1 MPAEGSPGGV
11 ATPPVETPPAET
23 PSAETP
29 SGAVLCSVGHKT
41 AEKGRRMRTD
51 DFDYPLPDELI
62 AQSPAEP
69 RDSCRLLVLHR
80 DGGAGATGEAT
91 PLPCGGSVEHRVF
104 RDLLDYLEPGDVL
117 VANKTR
123 VLPARLVGHKAKT
136 GGVAE
141 TLLLKRREDVDALG
155 HVWEC
160 LVNPGKRLKPGAVIE
175 YRPGGLHAPE
185 SAPVVL
191 TGEVLD
197 FVDDSKG
204 GRLVRFE
211 PRGEGAD
218 GAPLTLYAAIHA
230 AGHVPLPPYITSYE
244 GDPEK
249 YQTVYAMSEEHSAA
263 APTAGLH
270 FTPELI
276 ERIRAKGCGFET
288 VELEVGIDTFRLVE
302 EDDPTQH
309 VMHTE
314 RYHVPQRVVDAV
326 HAAKAAGHR
335 VIAVGTTAVRSLES
349 AWDAEAPAAQPP
361 VTARHF
367 EGRPDSADALG
378 RGDIVARENATTNLY
393 LMPGST
399 YHVVDALVT
408 NFHVPR
414 STLMMLVSALASRDQ
429 IMAAYNEAIGRRYRF
444 LSFGDAMLIE

>member
-1 MPAEGSPGGV
+1 
-11 ATPPVETPPAET
+11 
-23 PSAETP
+23 
-29 SGAVLCSVGHKT
+29 
-41 AEKGRRMRTD
+41 MRTD

-62 AQSPAEP
+62 AQAPAEP

-80 DGGAGATGEAT
+80 QGGAAVTGQAA
-91 PLPCGGSVEHRVF
+91 PIADGGSVEHRRF
-104 RDLLDYLEPGDVL
+104 TDIIDYLEPGDLL

-123 VLPARLVGHKAKT
+123 VMPARLVGRKAKT

-141 TLLLKRREDVDALG
+141 TLLLKRREDLDAMG

-175 YRPGGLHAPE
+175 YRAGGLHAPE

-191 TGEVLD
+191 TGEVTD
-197 FVDDSKG
+197 FVEDSKG

-211 PRGEGAD
+211 PQGTDPTTGE
-218 GAPLTLYAAIHA
+218 PRTLDAAIHA
-230 AGHVPLPPYITSYE
+230 AGHVPLPPYITQYE

-249 YQTVYAMSEEHSAA
+249 YQTVYAMREEHSAA

-276 ERIRAKGCGFET
+276 ERLKGKGVGWAT

-314 RYHVPQRVVDAV
+314 RYHVSTEVVEAV
-326 HAAKAAGHR
+326 HATKAAGHR
-335 VIAVGTTAVRSLES
+335 VVAVGTTAVRSLES
-349 AWDAEAPAAQPP
+349 AFDPEAPAAEPP
-361 VTARHF
+361 MVARGF
-367 EGRPDSADALG
+367 AGRPDSADTLG
-378 RGDIVARENATTNLY
+378 RGDVVVRENATTQLY

-399 YHVVDALVT
+399 YHVVDALIT

-414 STLMMLVSALASRDQ
+414 STLMMLVSALASREQ
-429 IMAAYNEAIGRRYRF
+429 IMAAYEAAIDERYRF

>member
-1 MPAEGSPGGV
+1 
-11 ATPPVETPPAET
+11 
-23 PSAETP
+23 
-29 SGAVLCSVGHKT
+29 
-41 AEKGRRMRTD
+41 MRTD
-51 DFDYPLPDELI
+51 DFDYNLPDELI
-62 AQSPAEP
+62 AQAPAEP
-69 RDSCRLLVLHR
+69 RDSCRLLVLNR
-80 DGGAGATGEAT
+80 ELEGGAPHAGDAVALEH
-91 PLPCGGSVEHRVF
+91 GGSVEHRHF
-104 RDLLDYLEPGDVL
+104 YDILDYLEPGDLL
-117 VANKTR
+117 VANQTR
-123 VLPARLVGHKAKT
+123 VMPARLIGKKPT

-141 TLLLKRREDVDALG
+141 TLLLRRREDIDPLG

-160 LVNPGKRLKPGAVIE
+160 LVNPGKRLKPGNVVE
-175 YRPGGLHAPE
+175 YRAGGLLAPE
-185 SAPVVL
+185 GSPVVL
-191 TGEVLD
+191 KAEIID

-211 PRGEGAD
+211 PVGVNEQGVER
-218 GAPLTLYAAIHA
+218 TLDEAIHA

-276 ERIRAKGCGFET
+276 QRIKDKGCGWAA

-302 EDDPTQH
+302 EDDPTEH

-314 RYHVPQRVVDAV
+314 RYHVPAEVVEAV
-326 HAAKAAGHR
+326 HATKAAGHR

-349 AWDAEAPAAQPP
+349 AWDAAAPSSAPA
-361 VTARHF
+361 VTARGF
-367 EGRPDSADALG
+367 EGRADGADVCG
-378 RGDIVARENATTNLY
+378 EGDITVREDATTNLY

-399 YHVVDALVT
+399 FHVVDALIT

-414 STLMMLVSALASRDQ
+414 STLMMLVSALATRDQ
-429 IMAAYNEAIGRRYRF
+429 VIDAYEEAVREEYRF
-444 LSFGDAMLIE
+444 FSFGDAMLIE